1 MTFYPDKNTPFLK
14 KAPVADRLYF
24 ICSIAACCGMLLLSK
39 MAQAQH
45 HPDQVDAKARKYYEQ
60 AQRYLGLPAT
70 ASDRV
75 AVNLLRKAIAADS
88 GFFDAYAQ
96 LGSLYNRMH
105 QYDNALSCFTKA
117 YQLDSAAFSSG
128 LSLYAK
134 AAAGTGDFARALE
147 LLNHYLQQPGL
158 SEDER
163 ERAISSREHF
173 RFALQSAQKNIP
185 FTPVNLG
192 DSINSADP
200 EYFPSLTIDQQ
211 TLVFTRNLQ
220 NRNED
225 FFLSHRLGDSTW
237 SKAVNMGSPPNT
249 QYNEGAQNISQDGKI
264 LLYAICN
271 APGGYGSCDIY
282 YAIKSSS
289 GWSQPQNIGAPINT
303 EYWETQPCLSPDN
316 HDLYFVSNRPGGYG
330 GSDLYVSHLTTSGTW
345 SKPENLGPHINSTGN
360 ESSPFIHADNQTLFF
375 ASDGW
380 PGIGDMDLYYTRK
393 KPDGTWGDPQDL
405 GYPINTIDHEGSLFV
420 AADGKTAYFASDR
433 RDSHG
438 QLDIYRFE
446 LYPEAR
452 PIQTLYV
459 KGYVYDVKTRQRL
472 SALIDLIDLDSGK
485 TISTL
490 TTDREGNYLVTLP
503 VGKDYAFHVN
513 HEGYLFYSDNFSL
526 KKNDNDSAFQRN
538 IGLQPLEIN
547 AHVVL
552 KNIFFDFNQYDL
564 KPASQADLDRLAKLL
579 QDNPTLH
586 IRISG
591 YTDNVG
597 SDKDNLVLS
606 QKRAEAVVQYLTT
619 HGVAAERLT
628 AKGYG
633 ESDPVASN
641 DTEAGR
647 AQNRRTEFV
656 ITAK

>member
-1 MTFYPDKNTPFLK
+1 
-14 KAPVADRLYF
+14 
-24 ICSIAACCGMLLLSK
+24 
-39 MAQAQH
+39 
-45 HPDQVDAKARKYYEQ
+45 
-60 AQRYLGLPAT
+60 
-70 ASDRV
+70 
-75 AVNLLRKAIAADS
+75 
-88 GFFDAYAQ
+88 
-96 LGSLYNRMH
+96 
-105 QYDNALSCFTKA
+105 
-117 YQLDSAAFSSG
+117 
-128 LSLYAK
+128 
-134 AAAGTGDFARALE
+134 
-147 LLNHYLQQPGL
+147 
-158 SEDER
+158 
-163 ERAISSREHF
+163 
-173 RFALQSAQKNIP
+173 
-185 FTPVNLG
+185 
-192 DSINSADP
+192 
-200 EYFPSLTIDQQ
+200 
-211 TLVFTRNLQ
+211 
-220 NRNED
+220 
-225 FFLSHRLGDSTW
+225 
-237 SKAVNMGSPPNT
+237 
-249 QYNEGAQNISQDGKI
+249 
-264 LLYAICN
+264 
-271 APGGYGSCDIY
+271 
-282 YAIKSSS
+282 
-289 GWSQPQNIGAPINT
+289 
-303 EYWETQPCLSPDN
+303 
-316 HDLYFVSNRPGGYG
+316 
-330 GSDLYVSHLTTSGTW
+330 
-345 SKPENLGPHINSTGN
+345 
-360 ESSPFIHADNQTLFF
+360 
-375 ASDGW
+375 
-380 PGIGDMDLYYTRK
+380 
-393 KPDGTWGDPQDL
+393 
-405 GYPINTIDHEGSLFV
+405 
-420 AADGKTAYFASDR
+420 
-433 RDSHG
+433 
-438 QLDIYRFE
+438 
-446 LYPEAR
+446 
-452 PIQTLYV
+452 
-459 KGYVYDVKTRQRL
+459 VYDVKTGQRL

-490 TTDREGNYLVTLP
+490 TTDRGGNYLVTLP